1 MVQIISNHV
10 IYKMISRGVGFMLL
24 ATFVFALMNVFVK
37 LLPEIPAVEIV
48 FFRSLISLVISVAI
62 LRSQGVSIWGTNR
75 KLLLLRGT
83 AGAIALVLYFITIQ
97 MIPLATAVTIQFITP
112 IFTTIIGIF
121 MNRERVAPIQWLFFI
136 IAFSGV
142 LLVQGFDPRVT
153 PELLLI
159 GIIAAFFSG
168 MAYNFIRKL
177 KTSENPLVIIF
188 YFPLVTMPITG
199 AYSAFRW
206 VQPTGWEWIFLLM
219 VGVLTQ
225 IAQYYMTRAY
235 QEEELNKVASV
246 SYIGIFYALIFGWI
260 IFGENFNLQTY
271 IGMGVVL
278 LGVVLNLWYK
288 QYRMP
293 KIS

>member
-1 MVQIISNHV
+1 
-10 IYKMISRGVGFMLL
+10 MISRGVGFMLL

-62 LRSQGVSIWGTNR
+62 LRSQGVSIWGKNQ
-75 KLLLLRGT
+75 KLLLFRGT

>member
-1 MVQIISNHV
+1 
-10 IYKMISRGVGFMLL
+10 MISRGVGFMLL

-37 LLPEIPAVEIV
+37 LLPAIPAVEIV
-48 FFRSLISLVISVAI
+48 FFRSLISLVISVVI
-62 LRSQGVSIWGTNR
+62 LRSQGVSIWGKSR
-75 KLLLLRGT
+75 GWLLLRGT

-97 MIPLATAVTIQFITP
+97 LIPLATAVTIQFITP

-121 MNRERVAPIQWLFFI
+121 INRERVAPVQWIFFL

-142 LLVQGFDPRVT
+142 LLVQGFDPRIT
-153 PELLLI
+153 PQLLLI
-159 GIIAAFFSG
+159 GVVAAFFSG
-168 MAYNFIRKL
+168 LAYNFIRKL
-177 KTSENPLVIIF
+177 KTSEHPLVIIF
-188 YFPLVTMPITG
+188 YFPLVTMPLTG
-199 AYSAFRW
+199 AYSAFKW
-206 VQPTGWEWIFLLM
+206 VQPSGWEWVFLLM

-246 SYIGIFYALIFGWI
+246 SYIGIFYALIFGWV

-271 IGMGVVL
+271 LGMAVVL

-293 KIS
+293 KIN